1 MTFVSVTLNWLKI
14 NVIKFI
20 LNILYRLF
28 ILFHNEFLQVVATLS
43 LDVGKCKQRE
53 RLQTDKSY

>member
-43 LDVGKCKQRE
+43 LDVGKRKQRE

>member
-20 LNILYRLF
+20 LNILYRMF
-28 ILFHNEFLQVVATLS
+28 ILFHNEFLQVVATLN
-43 LDVGKCKQRE
+43 LDVGKLKQRE
-53 RLQTDKSY
+53 TSN